1 MAITTKL
8 QSDGES
14 LKTVVKVKSGRKK
27 VYENQAHVVE
37 AFREKYI
44 KVDLVDEED
53 HYFNLNWDGKQYEGN
68 FFGTTLTCQYD
79 VTRDFKTDKS
89 APQIKQQTESGPVV
103 HAMKS
108 TGGRPNRYKE

>member
-1 MAITTKL
+1 MAISA

-14 LKTVVKVKSGRKK
+14 LKTTVNVKSGRKK
-27 VYENQAHVVE
+27 VYENAAHVVE
-37 AFREKYI
+37 AFRDKYI

-53 HYFNLNWDGKQYEGN
+53 HHFKLNWDGKQYEGN

-89 APQIKQQTESGPVV
+89 APPRQQNVTGPVV
-103 HAMKS
+103 RVTKS
-108 TGGRPNRYKE
+108 SGGRPNRYKE